1 MNSLYAMDTHFFT
14 SMGSYGF
21 DARCEILE
29 EIGYDA
35 TYLTLWTPGAW
46 EDLAKLKDVKKRH
59 GIETAAV
66 YVTWK
71 LSNSLDSPESAR
83 ITRLAETLEGCDT
96 IELAIVMREGQES
109 RTVPLFP
116 RGTSDPIGD
125 DLAARFLDRILPICQ
140 RRGIRVLL
148 YPHITFW
155 LERVEDAVRL
165 CRRIAHPN
173 LGVVFCGYHWYA
185 IDGKEV
191 AAKLELAAPFLR
203 HVNLCGSRR
212 TWGKDGGHCT
222 IEPLDDG
229 ELDNFALLG
238 ALRRIN
244 FDGRIGIQ
252 GYGMGG
258 DIYTKLKRSL
268 AACRDMTQ
276 RLDRHPE
283 WADMQPTVPWM

>member
-21 DARCEILE
+21 DAHCEILE

-66 YVTWK
+66 LCHVETV
-71 LSNSLDSPESAR
+71 
-83 ITRLAETLEGCDT
+83 RLARFCPKAAASRGSPKRWKDATPSNWRSRCARARKAGLSPF
-96 IELAIVMREGQES
+96 LREGHPTRSAMILRNGFWIASSPSANAAAYACCFIRTS
-109 RTVPLFP
+109 RS
-116 RGTSDPIGD
+116 GWS
-125 DLAARFLDRILPICQ
+125 A
-140 RRGIRVLL
+140 
-148 YPHITFW
+148 
-155 LERVEDAVRL
+155 VEDAVRL

-203 HVNLCGSRR
+203 HVNLCGARR
-212 TWGKDGGHCT
+212 AWAKMARHCT

-229 ELDNFALLG
+229 ELDNFAL
-238 ALRRIN
+238 RRRCGESISTA
-244 FDGRIGIQ
+244 GSASRA
-252 GYGMGG
+252 MAW
-258 DIYTKLKRSL
+258 
-268 AACRDMTQ
+268 AATST
-276 RLDRHPE
+276 PS
-283 WADMQPTVPWM
+283 